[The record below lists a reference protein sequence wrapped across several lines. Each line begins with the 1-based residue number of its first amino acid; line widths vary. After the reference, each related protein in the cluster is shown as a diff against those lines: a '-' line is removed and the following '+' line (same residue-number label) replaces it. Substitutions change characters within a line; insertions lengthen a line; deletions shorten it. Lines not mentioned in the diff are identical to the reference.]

1 MTIPRASTPSA
12 RSRWRITFLPR
23 SNTREKQTCAFLRS
37 SVLLFGGSTRRAR
50 DISSMSQALADV
62 ARALAASPINK
73 LAVYLLSE
81 VPGFPPIV
89 QTVHI
94 LSIAAIMGSVVL
106 IDLRVLGLAL
116 PSQST
121 AELVRRLMPWTWWAL
136 PVLAV
141 SGLVFVCAQPARYL
155 SNPVFGLKFAMLA
168 PAIIFAAVFQWG
180 NARDASFWERSR
192 GRSTSARAIA
202 AFSLLLWVGVVMAGR
217 WIAYA
222 DYLFPE

>member
-1 MTIPRASTPSA
+1 MT
-12 RSRWRITFLPR
+12 
-23 SNTREKQTCAFLRS
+23 
-37 SVLLFGGSTRRAR
+37 
-50 DISSMSQALADV
+50 QALADI

-94 LSIAAIMGSVVL
+94 LSVAAIMGSIVL

-116 PSQST
+116 PSQRTS
-121 AELVRRLMPWTWWAL
+121 ELVRRLMPWTWGAL
-136 PVLAV
+136 PVLAA
-141 SGLVFVCAQPARYL
+141 SGLVFVCAQPTRYL

-168 PAIIFAAVFQWG
+168 PAVILAVVFQRG
-180 NARDASFWERSR
+180 NTKNSGFWEQSR
-192 GRSTSARAIA
+192 WRTASARAIA
-202 AFSLLLWVGVVMAGR
+202 ACSLMLWIGVVMAGR

-222 DYLFPE
+222 EYLFPE

>member
-1 MTIPRASTPSA
+1 MT
-12 RSRWRITFLPR
+12 
-23 SNTREKQTCAFLRS
+23 
-37 SVLLFGGSTRRAR
+37 
-50 DISSMSQALADV
+50 QALADV
-62 ARALAASPINK
+62 TRALAASPINK

-94 LSIAAIMGSVVL
+94 LSVAAIMGSIVL

-121 AELVRRLMPWTWWAL
+121 TELVRRLMPWTWWAL

-141 SGLVFVCAQPARYL
+141 SGLVFVCSQPTRYL
-155 SNPVFGLKFAMLA
+155 SNPVFGLKFAMLV
-168 PAIIFAAVFQWG
+168 PAIILAVVFQRG
-180 NARDASFWERSR
+180 NTRDAGFWEQSR
-192 GRSTSARAIA
+192 GRSASARTIA
-202 AFSLLLWVGVVMAGR
+202 AFSLLLWIGVAMAGR

>member
-1 MTIPRASTPSA
+1 MTH
-12 RSRWRITFLPR
+12 
-23 SNTREKQTCAFLRS
+23 
-37 SVLLFGGSTRRAR
+37 
-50 DISSMSQALADV
+50 ALADI
-62 ARALAASPINK
+62 ARALAESPINT
-73 LAVYLLSE
+73 LATYLLRE

-94 LSIAAIMGSVVL
+94 LSITAIMGSVVL

-121 AELVRRLMPWTWWAL
+121 TELVRRLMPWTWWAL
-136 PVLAV
+136 PVLAS
-141 SGLVFVCAQPARYL
+141 SGLVFVCARPARYL

-168 PAIIFAAVFQWG
+168 PAIILAVVFQRG
-180 NARDASFWERSR
+180 NAKGAHFWEQSR
-192 GRSTSARAIA
+192 GRRRLARTIA
-202 AFSLLLWVGVVMAGR
+202 ACSLLLWIGVVMAGR